1 MGSKPKIRPFSEMCP
16 GWESLVNILSH
27 GSGIDVPW
35 TVELDKRGDCVYY
48 NAFHRMNDV
57 GMYCGWIPFHVHLST
72 TRTAELVQLKWQM
85 EGMFQITRLAEKPW
99 IAIHGFRE
107 RDNLADYLYDSL
119 VQALEP
125 YLWFRIGG
133 MPRANEFSILEIG
146 TVTTLANMCDL
157 AKFPRLADAAGPLCG
172 QRLSDAAAL
181 ELARACRKV
190 LSESS
195 CLKSSVPG

>member
-35 TVELDKRGDCVYY
+35 TVELDKLGDCVYY

-99 IAIHGFRE
+99 MTIHGFRE